1 MSGDSLISR
10 FTIILLV
17 LLILS
22 ILSVTTLWYVDTK
35 NQIESHFAIRQNNS
49 EQILLQSVIWID
61 GGIRLYEYSFE
72 PGMKE
77 AMGRFLAAYNASG
90 GDIQHIDLTTVKK
103 SLNESFGGT
112 WDLYIINDQGRVMN
126 TTFLPDLHLDFQK
139 YPGFHRILTHIREEG
154 SYVIDR
160 TVKGFV
166 KGAPHRKFAYQGT
179 PDRKYVLEISRN
191 FQKFIPAEIDTSYAE
206 LLKNLPRINPDI
218 ISVELYNTQG
228 DLVSRWS
235 ENAST
240 GSITPESQAQVIRV
254 LSDKKSFTEYNNT
267 LKQVSSFLYLPI
279 PDTRYPSTPMM
290 NLVGRIVYT
299 TEKIQNQIL
308 EISIIYVSTLLGTL
322 FLAGLL
328 VWQTSRFFS
337 NPVKG
342 LISDLNRIAQGDL
355 NHQIQETGVFELRQ
369 IEDAINRLVSNLK
382 KKIQTIQTQEE
393 QVKAELANRIKAE
406 ENIRQL
412 LHEVQEKER
421 LIKESEV
428 RYRSVVETQNEF
440 ICRFKPDGTHIFV
453 NEAYCRFFKKRCT
466 DILGAKF
473 SPAIPDDERA
483 LVKNHF
489 ARLTPE
495 HPADLNEH
503 HIILPNGEKRY
514 IQWIDQA
521 IFSENGELTEY
532 QSVGRDLTALKELEK
547 SLHASDAL
555 YREIVNAMDDGV
567 FVTDRSNSILIWNG
581 WRLGRKA
588 GLLKKRDHIEGS
600 DLFSVLAYLSE
611 DDRRQY
617 DEVFSSGK
625 IVVYETVIEKRR
637 KIFLE
642 MKLIPIITDDQVT
655 TVVTLIRDMTIRKEA
670 ETALQK
676 LNLDLE
682 EIIRKRTE
690 DLQAS
695 LDELDAFA
703 YSVSHDLRGPVR
715 TIDGF
720 SHLLLLKSGEH
731 LDEESRHLISK
742 IRESTATMDT
752 LIQDLLRFS
761 RTARQPLQVIEI
773 DMAGLVRGVIT
784 ELTSQP
790 ESRQISVSIQDL
802 PSSQGDP
809 SLIRQVWYNLISNS
823 IKFARPGTIPDITIG
838 SYERENEIIYYIK
851 DKGVGFDMQYADKV
865 FEVFSRL
872 APSPEIEGTGVGL
885 ALVKRIILRH
895 HGRIW
900 VQSKAGR
907 GTTFY
912 FTMQGRNGTERR

>member
-22 ILSVTTLWYVDTK
+22 ILSVTTLWYIDTK
-35 NQIESHFAIRQNNS
+35 TQIESRFAIRQNNS

-77 AMGRFLAAYNASG
+77 AMGRYLAAYNASG
-90 GDIQHIDLTTVKK
+90 GDIQQIDLMSLKK
-103 SLNESFGGT
+103 SLNESFGGM
-112 WDLYIINDQGRVMN
+112 WDLYIINDQGLIVN
-126 TTFLPDLHLDFQK
+126 TTFEPDLHLDFQK
-139 YPGFHRILTHIREEG
+139 YPGFYRILTRIREEG

-166 KGAPHRKFAYQGT
+166 KGAPNRKFAYQGT

-191 FQKFIPAEIDTSYAE
+191 FETFIPKETDTSYAE

-235 ENAST
+235 ENFSV
-240 GSITPESQAQVIRV
+240 GIITPESQAQVIRV
-254 LSDKKSFTEYNNT
+254 LSDKKSLLEYNST

-290 NLVGRIVYT
+290 NLVGRIVYS
-299 TEKIQNQIL
+299 TEEMQNQIQ
-308 EISIIYVSTLLGTL
+308 EISIIYVITLLITL
-322 FLAGLL
+322 LIAGLM

-342 LISDLNRIAQGDL
+342 LISDLNRIAEGDL
-355 NHQIQETGVFELRQ
+355 NHQIRETGILELKQ
-369 IEDAINRLVSNLK
+369 IEDAINRLVLNLK
-382 KKIQTIQTQEE
+382 KTIRTIRTQE
-393 QVKAELANRIKAE
+393 QHLKTELASRIKAE

-412 LHEVQEKER
+412 LQEVQEKER

-440 ICRFKPDGTHIFV
+440 ICRFTPDGTHIFV
-453 NEAYCRFFKKRCT
+453 NEAYCRFFGKKCS
-466 DILGAKF
+466 DILGTKF
-473 SPAIPDDERA
+473 SPQIPDNEKE

-489 ARLTPE
+489 ARLTPD
-495 HPADLNEH
+495 HPANLNEH

-521 IFSENGELTEY
+521 IFSENGVLTEY

-547 SLHASDAL
+547 SLHASDSL
-555 YREIVNAMDDGV
+555 YRETVNAMDDGV
-567 FVTDRSNSILIWNG
+567 FVTDRSHTILIWNG
-581 WRLGRKA
+581 WRPGRKA
-588 GLLKKRDHIEGS
+588 GLLKKHDPEGKN
-600 DLFSVLAYLSE
+600 LFSVLSYLTE
-611 DDRRQY
+611 EEHRLY

-625 IVVYETVIEKRR
+625 ILVHETIIEKRR

-642 MKLIPIITDDQVT
+642 MKLIPIITDGQVT
-655 TVVTLIRDMTIRKEA
+655 TVVTLIRDVTIRREA
-670 ETALQK
+670 ETALHK

-682 EIIRKRTE
+682 EIVRKRTE

-703 YSVSHDLRGPVR
+703 YSVSHDLRGRSVR
-715 TIDGF
+715 
-720 SHLLLLKSGEH
+720 
-731 LDEESRHLISK
+731 
-742 IRESTATMDT
+742 
-752 LIQDLLRFS
+752 
-761 RTARQPLQVIEI
+761 
-773 DMAGLVRGVIT
+773 
-784 ELTSQP
+784 
-790 ESRQISVSIQDL
+790 
-802 PSSQGDP
+802 
-809 SLIRQVWYNLISNS
+809 
-823 IKFARPGTIPDITIG
+823 
-838 SYERENEIIYYIK
+838 
-851 DKGVGFDMQYADKV
+851 
-865 FEVFSRL
+865 
-872 APSPEIEGTGVGL
+872 
-885 ALVKRIILRH
+885 
-895 HGRIW
+895 
-900 VQSKAGR
+900 
-907 GTTFY
+907 
-912 FTMQGRNGTERR
+912 